1 MVLFT
6 LSAHYSLEVKEVT
19 QATVKQ
25 DFKVECSQVSNSQFP
40 PFFAEN
46 CIYQSFIKRL
56 CSPNSPS
63 ARKVTHRAP
72 LFWRRAALS
81 FEDKA
86 DSHKGRRGHSW
97 GGEQLRRKLGGRKQ
111 KVARSGLKWNLK
123 RLTEQPVRALQDEIS
138 SPTPGY
144 SMEPRAQ
151 IIELES
157 SSKMNFRGGSVVKK
171 KKKKKKFTY
180 NAGRRRF
187 NSWVGKN
194 PWRRK

>member
-72 LFWRRAALS
+72 LF
-81 FEDKA
+81 
-86 DSHKGRRGHSW
+86 GRRGCCISAGTSLRTVTLPSRPDYFW
-97 GGEQLRRKLGGRKQ
+97 GGREIMYHSVLQTESMNSFHFCTKEQ
-111 KVARSGLKWNLK
+111 
-123 RLTEQPVRALQDEIS
+123 TVR
-138 SPTPGY
+138 
-144 SMEPRAQ
+144 
-151 IIELES
+151 
-157 SSKMNFRGGSVVKK
+157 
-171 KKKKKKFTY
+171 
-180 NAGRRRF
+180 
-187 NSWVGKN
+187 
-194 PWRRK
+194 